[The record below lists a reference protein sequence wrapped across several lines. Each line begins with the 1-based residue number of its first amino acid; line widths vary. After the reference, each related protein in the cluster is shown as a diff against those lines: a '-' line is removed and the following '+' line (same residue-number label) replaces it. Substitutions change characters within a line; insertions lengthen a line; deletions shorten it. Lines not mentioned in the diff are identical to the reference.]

1 MTAVNNSK
9 KTRSESAKTTSGS
22 QRKACFP
29 DLSLK
34 ERFAIG
40 KALRRRATRSAQG
53 KWVPPVNRFDP
64 IELLKKSD
72 HGRLPELLP
81 IRYARMRQ
89 SAFGF
94 FRGAA
99 AVMAAD
105 LATTPRTGL
114 HVQACGDCHV
124 SNFGGFGSPERRLV
138 FDIND
143 FDETLHAP
151 WEWDVKRLATSIVL
165 SRTAKR

>member
-1 MTAVNNSK
+1 V
-9 KTRSESAKTTSGS
+9 
-22 QRKACFP
+22 
-29 DLSLK
+29 
-34 ERFAIG
+34 
-40 KALRRRATRSAQG
+40 
-53 KWVPPVNRFDP
+53 VPANRFDP

-72 HGRLPELLP
+72 QGRLPELLP

-89 SAFGF
+89 WPFGF

-114 HVQACGDCHV
+114 RVQACGDCHV
-124 SNFGGFGSPERRLV
+124 SNFGGFGSPERQLV

-165 SRTAKR
+165 AGRQKGDGEHSCKKAVSAAV